1 MSATSA
7 LPKQIRALLVA
18 RAVNQLGGF
27 SLAFLTVLL
36 THSFGAS
43 LTAAGIVSAAFGLA
57 TIPSRFAGGRLSD
70 RWGRRRTIVAG
81 LIGCAVAQLGLAA
94 APGMAAA
101 TVCAVLLGLAFE
113 LFEPPSQ
120 AAIADA
126 VPPAGRAS
134 AFELFA
140 TALAAG
146 SLAAGV
152 IADVVGRWSLRWLF
166 VVDAGTG
173 LVCAVIVWLAL
184 APDHLRSTDQSPEP
198 GPATADSLPPDQ
210 PSRPGFAVAADSLH
224 SAAAAAESLP
234 PADQPS
240 ERGHAAADSL
250 PSAAAAAESLPPA
263 DQSPG
268 RGLAVAADSLPSVAT
283 AAESSP
289 PADQP
294 TAIVAPPAISPWRD
308 RALLIATAAGT
319 VFALVSMLMLTGLPL
334 SLAALGLNPANAGLI
349 MAVSTATLVL
359 ARPVLRSHRLAGLPH
374 SATFVLGYLLMAAGF
389 GGYALAHTLPTLL
402 VPAALYSL
410 GNVLV
415 MGRSFAVVSE
425 LAPAEASA
433 RYLAIYGSSW
443 GVATLLAP
451 LVVTWLI
458 GVSGPALLWGASAV
472 ICSAMAVAQ
481 PWVVRR
487 VRGRVRDLA
496 VIHSTKPVADRY
508 DAVSI

>member
-36 THSFGAS
+36 TRSFGAS

-57 TIPSRFAGGRLSD
+57 TIPSRLAGGRLAD

-81 LIGCAVAQLGLAA
+81 LVGCAVAQLGLAA
-94 APGMAAA
+94 APGMVAA

-184 APDHLRSTDQSPEP
+184 ASDHPRSTDRPSEPDLAAAASSLPPEQLPEP
-198 GPATADSLPPDQ
+198 GL
-210 PSRPGFAVAADSLH
+210 
-224 SAAAAAESLP
+224 AAAAAESGP
-234 PADQPS
+234 VV
-240 ERGHAAADSL
+240 AAA
-250 PSAAAAAESLPPA
+250 AAAAAESVPPA
-263 DQSPG
+263 DRP
-268 RGLAVAADSLPSVAT
+268 AAIA
-283 AAESSP
+283 
-289 PADQP
+289 
-294 TAIVAPPAISPWRD
+294 APPAVSPWRD
-308 RALLIATAAGT
+308 RALLLVTAAGT

-334 SLAALGLNPANAGLI
+334 SLAALGLNPADAGLI
-349 MAVSTATLVL
+349 MAASTATLVL
-359 ARPVLRSHRLAGLPH
+359 ARPVLRNRRLAGLPH
-374 SATFVLGYLLMAAGF
+374 SATFVLGYVLMAAGF
-389 GGYALAHTLPTLL
+389 GGYALAHTLPTLV
-402 VPAALYSL
+402 VPTALYSL

-425 LAPAEASA
+425 LAPAVASA
-433 RYLAIYGSSW
+433 RYLAVYGSSW

-472 ICSAMAVAQ
+472 VCSAMAVAQ

-487 VRGRVRDLA
+487 VRGPLRDLG
-496 VIHSTKPVADRY
+496 VIHSTKAVAERY